1 MVFVGYFIDMFELAK
16 AGNTQGI
23 YFFIVVYT
31 TLVLSISL
39 FFQYRINR
47 WPIVKGDLLNKDVD
61 KFGATEWATT
71 NQEYV
76 AEALYLYTV
85 EGKKYFGKRVSA
97 WVMVASHNA
106 KFILE
111 KQLSSI
117 DVDDNGKV
125 SVYYNPKK
133 PQKSY
138 LIITGI
144 KSQLFTLTLILIP
157 IIGYITKYY

>member
-39 FFQYRINR
+39 VCQYRINR
-47 WPIVKGDLLNKDVD
+47 WPIVKGDLLNKDVN
-61 KFGATEWATT
+61 KLGATEWATT

-76 AEALYLYTV
+76 AKALYHYTV
-85 EGKKYFGKRVSA
+85 EGQEYFGKRVSA